1 MGVAQ
6 TSEIYKGF
14 IFDGIDSKGF
24 GVYITGSGVYNAPER
39 DVELIEIPGRN
50 GSFVQ
55 DKGRFHNVTVAY
67 PAGLFGDN
75 EDDFAEG
82 IRKLRNALASR
93 RGYCKLVDEYHPNEY
108 RMAMY
113 RGGLEV
119 DPAAINGENV
129 AAQFEIQFECKPQRF
144 LIQGDEP
151 VKVANGGKVYN
162 PTLFEAKP
170 LLKVWGYGDISI
182 NDETISIIDEV
193 IGDIT
198 LANGVQGSTTSF
210 PTAQLNSGDRVTLQ
224 SPPSYNA
231 YANMQYTI
239 KFEQN
244 VDEVTAAIQYG
255 ETAVS
260 RLEVQGGEDTNFAYL
275 YLWLEPFVIEYLTT
289 TRATENIRIEL
300 TVKFTEAGVAKE
312 TVIYYEVSVLYAD
325 AQFQIFAN
333 RTTDDPIIYSD
344 SKYLRL
350 GAVTAYSTKSVLGEP
365 LFFDLDIGEAYKEE
379 GSEVVSVNGGVSFGA
394 ELPALVPS
402 ENTITFDDTVTKLE
416 IIPRWWEV

>member
-151 VKVANGGKVYN
+151 VKVTSGEGITN
-162 PTLFEAKP
+162 PTLFDASP
-170 LLKVWGYGDISI
+170 LLKTNGYGAITI
-182 NDETISIIDEV
+182 NGEQVVIHNEPIGRVELGGGGSYKNSLTYHFDESPFNAGDV
-193 IGDIT
+193 ITVPDYRRGYQFDMVKPYGSGQLIRFGAILSDSPWLEYIFENTKYSGT
-198 LANGVQGSTTSF
+198 LTVFTDSPTFRVGTEGKEEYTVVGAVEYDDRNGTRQTK
-210 PTAQLNSGDRVTLQ
+210 RVT
-224 SPPSYNA
+224 
-231 YANMQYTI
+231 
-239 KFEQN
+239 
-244 VDEVTAAIQYG
+244 VT
-255 ETAVS
+255 TAVTYDGAGTIRFTAS
-260 RLEVQGGEDTNFAYL
+260 VVSVDTTD
-275 YLWLEPFVIEYLTT
+275 V
-289 TRATENIRIEL
+289 
-300 TVKFTEAGVAKE
+300 TVKSISGNAPNFYGTSTKNPIAG
-312 TVIYYEVSVLYAD
+312 
-325 AQFQIFAN
+325 
-333 RTTDDPIIYSD
+333 
-344 SKYLRL
+344 
-350 GAVTAYSTKSVLGEP
+350 TAYI
-365 LFFDLDIGEAYKEE
+365 DLDIGEAYVIEDGAIVGINNIVDLPVALPVLKP
-379 GSEVVSVNGGVSFGA
+379 GS
-394 ELPALVPS
+394 
-402 ENTITFDDTVTKLE
+402 NTIEYGNTFTGFD